1 MGEQE
6 TGSGLGKGLQPLAAL
21 GFEFNRLHWQRQK
34 QWSLEKLTHNR
45 ILREEPQAES
55 RQQRDQ
61 HALHRRLCYC
71 EGDTFSA
78 PAILNP

>member
-55 RQQRDQ
+55 RQPCTEGSVIAKGTPFQ
-61 HALHRRLCYC
+61 HQLY
-71 EGDTFSA
+71 
-78 PAILNP
+78 